1 MTNEDKHYIVPATPG
16 WFVAMYVEGGKD
28 YEEYLRLEPII
39 AWEIQRQEKAV
50 SDPRM
55 GRPGDYFLYHE
66 VMPLTIDGNM
76 NYWGNPWAIKR
87 PDGSYYTADGN
98 FTIEAEL
105 IAELREQVRPRAAE

>member
-1 MTNEDKHYIVPATPG
+1 MTNKNDHYIMPAMPG
-16 WFVAMYVEGGKD
+16 WFVAVYVEGGKD
-28 YEEYLRLEPII
+28 YDEYLRLEPII
-39 AWEIQRQEKAV
+39 AWEIQRIVPE
-50 SDPRM
+50 S
-55 GRPGDYFLYHE
+55 GDYCLHHE

>member
-1 MTNEDKHYIVPATPG
+1 
-16 WFVAMYVEGGKD
+16 
-28 YEEYLRLEPII
+28 
-39 AWEIQRQEKAV
+39 
-50 SDPRM
+50 
-55 GRPGDYFLYHE
+55 
-66 VMPLTIDGNM
+66 MPLTIDGNM